1 MTNGADRG
9 DGAPGEGEQDLIDAL
24 RELRRLERVRHAPSD
39 PEGSAPQLDGEI
51 ERARRRAWG
60 LADAL
65 GRAAGGA
72 AQGGAPGRRRSPT
85 QDDPQT
91 DAREEGG

>member
-1 MTNGADRG
+1 MSNGADRG
-9 DGAPGEGEQDLIDAL
+9 DGTPTEGEQDLIDAL
-24 RELRRLERVRHAPSD
+24 RELRRLERVRQTPAESG
-39 PEGSAPQLDGEI
+39 GSLPQLDREI

-65 GRAAGGA
+65 GREAGGA

-85 QDDPQT
+85 QDDQLT
-91 DAREEGG
+91 DALEDSG